1 MSTATPTYKA
11 TRIRPTLTGPQRDRR
26 NELRRKRAAEARKAK
41 TATTKKVTA
50 KKETPRKKTKRATNL
65 KGRKTRTD
73 WDSIIYKLQHGPK
86 RTTVRRVCSTPGVAQ
101 VTRVRLLDAYEGIEA
116 ETKGTT
122 LILSR
127 A

>member
-1 MSTATPTYKA
+1 MSATAPTKTRKALTPAQTDA
-11 TRIRPTLTGPQRDRR
+11 RNARR
-26 NELRRKRAAEARKAK
+26 REAAAEKRTAAKKAARPNPKGARKK
-41 TATTKKVTA
+41 M
-50 KKETPRKKTKRATNL
+50 KRATNL

-86 RTTVRRVCSTPGVAQ
+86 SKTLRHRCSTPGVAQ
-101 VTRVRLLDAYEGIEA
+101 VTRVRLLDAYDGIEA
-116 ETKGTT
+116 ETRGVM